1 MENESIPV
9 SAPKEII
16 NQIPFKKHS
25 LILYVCD
32 VMDLPGSIIPNLNE
46 LVHNKPMVVVV
57 NKFDLVPAEEPAE
70 HMKRWIYSLFKA
82 HHITVFVNWFIYHRT
97 FAKSSS

>member
-1 MENESIPV
+1 
-9 SAPKEII
+9 
-16 NQIPFKKHS
+16 
-25 LILYVCD
+25 
-32 VMDLPGSIIPNLNE
+32 
-46 LVHNKPMVVVV
+46 MVVVV

-82 HHITVFVNWFIYHRT
+82 HHITVFINWFIYHRT